1 MPIKGAY
8 LKTVLAAFAAM
19 LAFCAGAKDTA
30 FPVADQGAFVIDI
43 PEVWSAQTK
52 VSPGGPPT
60 IVVTPK
66 VGEKFQLLVTAFWET
81 GRPLPDVES
90 LRGYVE
96 KAATDAKQ
104 QAVEKD
110 IDIQKLSGDH
120 ANGYYFQATDRAPGP
135 GDYRHLTQGIY
146 RAGGLMVTFTVLT
159 NDGQGAVVDSALAM
173 LRKSFHKRA
182 DAG

>member
-1 MPIKGAY
+1 M
-8 LKTVLAAFAAM
+8 KTAVAALAAIFAFAAN
-19 LAFCAGAKDTA
+19 AKETA
-30 FPVADQGAFVIDI
+30 FPAGDQGAFVVDI
-43 PEVWSAQTK
+43 PETWAAQAK
-52 VSPGGPPT
+52 GAAGASPT

-66 VGEKFQLLVTAFWET
+66 VGEKFQLLMTAFWSV

-90 LRGYVE
+90 LRGFVE
-96 KAATDAKQ
+96 KAAEDAKQ

-110 IDIQKLSGDH
+110 IDIRRLSGDH

-135 GDYRHLTQGIY
+135 EDYRHLTQGIY
-146 RAGGLMVTFTVLT
+146 RAGGLMITFTVLT
-159 NDGQGAVVDSALAM
+159 NDGQAAVVDSALAM